1 MYIIS
6 SKHSIHVS
14 NRPFK
19 ILETFLLLLNRN
31 IYAHTLLLLSPY
43 SPQIV
48 ARHDPSQKIGKI
60 NFLSRLSLSL
70 SKKIFD
76 QRKKGGREEESNDD
90 AADARFPVSAQNR
103 KGLIYPCGGIALRGN
118 RHVFTRVIPNR
129 DRITAFRRASNL
141 IATRALAASPKI
153 HYIYTLTR
161 VPWNAAKRER
171 ERGGKEKRKEE
182 KREERTKTRR
192 TRAKN
197 TRE

>member
-1 MYIIS
+1 MSRLKFVFATIKVHNYRIDLKVATQHVCHLETLQVSPSTIVLRHSHLHSFGVVTRTNSHFPPTIVYIIS

-19 ILETFLLLLNRN
+19 IPETFLLLLNRN

-76 QRKKGGREEESNDD
+76 QRKKGG
-90 AADARFPVSAQNR
+90 
-103 KGLIYPCGGIALRGN
+103 
-118 RHVFTRVIPNR
+118 
-129 DRITAFRRASNL
+129 
-141 IATRALAASPKI
+141 
-153 HYIYTLTR
+153 
-161 VPWNAAKRER
+161 
-171 ERGGKEKRKEE
+171 EKRKATMTQPTLGFQSRPKIE
-182 KREERTKTRR
+182 KG
-192 TRAKN
+192 
-197 TRE
+197 

>member
-19 ILETFLLLLNRN
+19 IPETFLLLLNRN

-103 KGLIYPCGGIALRGN
+103 KGLIYPPLWWDRFE
-118 RHVFTRVIPNR
+118 RESTRVHPRNTEQR
-129 DRITAFRRASNL
+129 SNNG
-141 IATRALAASPKI
+141 
-153 HYIYTLTR
+153 
-161 VPWNAAKRER
+161 V
-171 ERGGKEKRKEE
+171 
-182 KREERTKTRR
+182 
-192 TRAKN
+192 
-197 TRE
+197 